1 MFRKTLK
8 TAVGAVNKAC
18 NFLLGIVM
26 VAMFLVLLLQIIS
39 RFISFVP
46 LPWSQ
51 DLIVFLLVCSVF
63 LGACTATAN
72 NKQIRL
78 EFFVD
83 LLPKKLTKVILI
95 IADLISIAFL
105 VVVTSQAFQMTG
117 ENMHVIV
124 LWLVLLCG
132 RCRCR
137 WHDPQLHRPHCRP
150 LRRSL
155 CQKRKGGSHRMT
167 AFLLISTGILLLI
180 AVPIGM
186 AMGTASLLTILQG
199 GTLNA
204 LIITQ
209 KLLSGVSK
217 FSLLAIPMFTLAGE
231 VMTLGGVSD
240 KLIYLANRVVGRFKG
255 GLSMVTTLACMFF
268 GAISGSATATAAA
281 IGGIMVEPMEK
292 AGYKKEY
299 TAAVIASSGLL
310 GLIIPPSGT
319 MLMYAIVADVS
330 VLEMFTGGI
339 IPGIIMGVSL
349 MAVEYFRAKRNG
361 YGTSELDIAEFHTQ
375 SKAKIVIQSFLAL
388 LSPVIILGG
397 IYSGKFTATE
407 AAGVS
412 VLYGFIIGY
421 FVFKQLNIK
430 KAYEACVKTGVSTSM
445 ILFLIGAAAVF
456 GWMLTMQ
463 QIPNQIVAAIS
474 GITDSPAVVLL
485 LINLALFVA
494 GALLDNVAAITLL
507 TPVLVPLVTAY
518 GIDKTFFG
526 IIMII
531 NLSIG
536 QITPPIGMNLFVSS
550 SICEVRLEK
559 VIRQVLPF
567 LAVLII
573 DLFLFTYIPGIVTV
587 LPNALLH

>member
-1 MFRKTLK
+1 
-8 TAVGAVNKAC
+8 
-18 NFLLGIVM
+18 
-26 VAMFLVLLLQIIS
+26 
-39 RFISFVP
+39 
-46 LPWSQ
+46 
-51 DLIVFLLVCSVF
+51 
-63 LGACTATAN
+63 
-72 NKQIRL
+72 
-78 EFFVD
+78 
-83 LLPKKLTKVILI
+83 
-95 IADLISIAFL
+95 
-105 VVVTSQAFQMTG
+105 
-117 ENMHVIV
+117 
-124 LWLVLLCG
+124 
-132 RCRCR
+132 
-137 WHDPQLHRPHCRP
+137 
-150 LRRSL
+150 
-155 CQKRKGGSHRMT
+155 MT

-281 IGGIMVEPMEK
+281 IGGIMVEPMGK
-292 AGYKKEY
+292 VGYKGEY
-299 TAAVIASSGLL
+299 AAGVIASSGLL

-339 IPGIIMGVSL
+339 IPGIIMGLSL
-349 MAVEYFRAKRNG
+349 MVVEYFRAKRNG

-445 ILFLIGAAAVF
+445 ILFLIGAGHIIKGNTVVGILLLGLQLGKGHGVAPAARALHEDIPEAAHEQH
-456 GWMLTMQ
+456 GEQ
-463 QIPNQIVAAIS
+463 QRQHIEPPGHGLG
-474 GITDSPAVVLL
+474 GIIVLL
-485 LINLALFVA
+485 DGCIGML
-494 GALLDNVAAITLL
+494 
-507 TPVLVPLVTAY
+507 
-518 GIDKTFFG
+518 G
-526 IIMII
+526 IILIYQGVGI
-531 NLSIG
+531 LQEQAEIRHTVG
-536 QITPPIGMNLFVSS
+536 DGGLFL
-550 SICEVRLEK
+550 ILK
-559 VIRQVLPF
+559 VIDDG
-567 LAVLII
+567 AVLHLGLGGIHAENA
-573 DLFLFTYIPGIVTV
+573 DRHVEEQRDEHYRGDPVSLFG
-587 LPNALLH
+587 

>member
-1 MFRKTLK
+1 
-8 TAVGAVNKAC
+8 
-18 NFLLGIVM
+18 
-26 VAMFLVLLLQIIS
+26 
-39 RFISFVP
+39 
-46 LPWSQ
+46 
-51 DLIVFLLVCSVF
+51 
-63 LGACTATAN
+63 
-72 NKQIRL
+72 
-78 EFFVD
+78 
-83 LLPKKLTKVILI
+83 
-95 IADLISIAFL
+95 
-105 VVVTSQAFQMTG
+105 
-117 ENMHVIV
+117 
-124 LWLVLLCG
+124 
-132 RCRCR
+132 
-137 WHDPQLHRPHCRP
+137 
-150 LRRSL
+150 
-155 CQKRKGGSHRMT
+155 MT

-292 AGYKKEY
+292 AGYKKE
-299 TAAVIASSGLL
+299 SDLSGLL

-339 IPGIIMGVSL
+339 IPGIIMGLSL
-349 MAVEYFRAKRNG
+349 MVVEYFRAKRNG

-485 LINLALFVA
+485 LVNLALFVA

-507 TPVLVPLVTAY
+507 TPVLVPLISAY

-567 LAVLII
+567 LAVLIV

>member
-1 MFRKTLK
+1 
-8 TAVGAVNKAC
+8 
-18 NFLLGIVM
+18 
-26 VAMFLVLLLQIIS
+26 
-39 RFISFVP
+39 
-46 LPWSQ
+46 
-51 DLIVFLLVCSVF
+51 
-63 LGACTATAN
+63 
-72 NKQIRL
+72 
-78 EFFVD
+78 
-83 LLPKKLTKVILI
+83 
-95 IADLISIAFL
+95 
-105 VVVTSQAFQMTG
+105 
-117 ENMHVIV
+117 
-124 LWLVLLCG
+124 
-132 RCRCR
+132 
-137 WHDPQLHRPHCRP
+137 
-150 LRRSL
+150 
-155 CQKRKGGSHRMT
+155 MT

-339 IPGIIMGVSL
+339 IPGIIMGLSL
-349 MAVEYFRAKRNG
+349 MVVEYFRAKRNG

-388 LSPVIILGG
+388 LFPVIILGG

-485 LINLALFVA
+485 LVNLALFVA

-507 TPVLVPLVTAY
+507 TPVLVPLISAY

-567 LAVLII
+567 LAVLIV